1 VISGRGPIYTV
12 EAVSDLLGIPRPTLY
27 RYLREYS
34 IPHLRRSGRISIP
47 EESFERIREAR
58 DLHKEGLGTESVR
71 RLLRE
76 GGSPNAGELKEQL
89 DQLSE
94 NLEKIRGNE
103 GPAADEA
110 LASRALRTVLAR
122 QNLLI
127 SAMFNLTEMVEE
139 LLLASGK
146 PRKAVFDD
154 VEGEI
159 QRVTLPPE
167 TPEGVAA
174 ATEATAMEATAT
186 EASLKVLPARRAR
199 FGSLARRRRRGVLA
213 VLSALLLGLLLTWA
227 LPTLG
232 GELARGFPFSDAREA
247 ETSPGAPEARSENE
261 VAAQNPPAGD
271 EAQGAGSSGAEV
283 AGRIEVPDVSDRGVV
298 EAARTLSRAGF
309 EVTAMKAVKSEQE
322 AGRVM
327 RTKPAAGSAMERGKP
342 VIVVMSGGP
351 TGIPPGLRGGG
362 PASAATSQ
370 YTN

>member
-1 VISGRGPIYTV
+1 
-12 EAVSDLLGIPRPTLY
+12 
-27 RYLREYS
+27 
-34 IPHLRRSGRISIP
+34 
-47 EESFERIREAR
+47 
-58 DLHKEGLGTESVR
+58 
-71 RLLRE
+71 
-76 GGSPNAGELKEQL
+76 LKEQL

-110 LASRALRTVLAR
+110 LASHALRTVLAR

-174 ATEATAMEATAT
+174 ATEATAT

-261 VAAQNPPAGD
+261 GAAQNPPAGD
-271 EAQGAGSSGAEV
+271 EVQGAGSSGAEV
-283 AGRIEVPDVSDRGVV
+283 AGRFEVPDVSDRGVV

-322 AGRVM
+322 AGTVM

-351 TGIPPGLRGGG
+351 TGILPGLRGGG